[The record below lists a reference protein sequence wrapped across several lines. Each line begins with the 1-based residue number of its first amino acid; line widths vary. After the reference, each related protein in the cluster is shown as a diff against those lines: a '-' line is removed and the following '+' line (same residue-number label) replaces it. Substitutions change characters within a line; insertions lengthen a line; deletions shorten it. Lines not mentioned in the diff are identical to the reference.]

1 MIERDV
7 SNDDVDRALTKCV
20 GCWGPGVKNRWKAM
34 GPDVAG
40 EPLYLVVEIMEQLL
54 VVTMFRGDE
63 E

>member
-1 MIERDV
+1 
-7 SNDDVDRALTKCV
+7 
-20 GCWGPGVKNRWKAM
+20 M